1 MNDCPCCSSKLLC
14 HINQQKIYW
23 FCSNCGQEMPN
34 LNDLNK
40 TKTKAGRTNFSVIS
54 TQNQPITM

>member
-1 MNDCPCCSSKLLC
+1 MNYCPCCSSKLLC
-14 HINQQKIYW
+14 HINQQKTYW

-40 TKTKAGRTNFSVIS
+40 TKTKADHTNLSVLS
-54 TQNQPITM
+54 TKN

>member
-1 MNDCPCCSSKLLC
+1 MNYCPCCSSKLLC
-14 HINQQKIYW
+14 HINQQKTYW

-34 LNDLNK
+34 LNDLNEIK
-40 TKTKAGRTNFSVIS
+40 AKAERTKLSVLS